1 MKLALLLLDNY
12 PIDIEVLFSYNYSAF
27 LFSNLSLSIFFYLD
41 IRLCLLTH
49 TIVHTVINITAN
61 TANNTITT

>member
-27 LFSNLSLSIFFYLD
+27 LFSNLSLSIFFYLA